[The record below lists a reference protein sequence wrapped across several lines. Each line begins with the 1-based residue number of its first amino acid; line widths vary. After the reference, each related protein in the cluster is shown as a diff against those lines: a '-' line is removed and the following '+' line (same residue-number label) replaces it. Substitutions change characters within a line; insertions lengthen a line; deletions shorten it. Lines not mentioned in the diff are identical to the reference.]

1 MSARATNL
9 AIFALLLLEFAS
21 GVGSYLTGSPQGAW
35 VLWVH
40 GIGGMTL
47 LVLLV
52 WKWRIVMRSFMRQG
66 AGLWAVPSAL
76 LGVLFLATL
85 AVGLLWVLGWA
96 PEASIPGY
104 GAMRPMVLHAVLAV
118 VLVIPFATHAS
129 AHWPRFK
136 PADMASRRAALRTIA
151 LGGAGFVLWRGLDAV
166 STVTA
171 ADRRFT
177 GSREEGSFTGNAHPV
192 TQWLGDER
200 QHLNRAGWRLHVGG
214 EVRTP
219 LELGYGDIEALDT
232 AERRATLDCTG
243 GWYTKQDWAG
253 VPLDALLARAGVD
266 EGANSVVVRSAT
278 GYSRRFPLGEARGL
292 LLATHVG
299 GEVLSAGHGFP
310 ARLVVPGRRGYH
322 WVKWVVAIEVS
333 ARPWWWQPPLPL
345 Q

>member
-9 AIFALLLLEFAS
+9 SIFALLLLEFAS

-76 LGVLFLATL
+76 LGLLFLATL
-85 AVGLLWVLGWA
+85 AAGLLWVLGWA
-96 PEASIPGY
+96 PEVPIPGY
-104 GAMRPMVLHAVLAV
+104 GSMRPMVLHAVLAV
-118 VLVIPFATHAS
+118 LLVIPFATHTA

-136 PADMASRRAALRTIA
+136 PADMASRRAALRTLA
-151 LGGAGFVLWRGLDAV
+151 LGGAGLVLWRGLDAV

-171 ADRRFT
+171 AERRFT
-177 GSREEGSFTGNAHPV
+177 GSREEDSFTGNAHPV

-200 QHLNRAGWRLHVGG
+200 QHLNRTSWRLHVGG
-214 EVRTP
+214 EVHEP
-219 LELGYGDIEALDT
+219 LDVAYADIEALAT
-232 AERRATLDCTG
+232 TEVRATLDCTG
-243 GWYTKQDWAG
+243 GWYTTQHWTGARLGTLLDQAG
-253 VPLDALLARAGVD
+253 ASDDAA
-266 EGANSVVVRSAT
+266 SVIVRSVT
-278 GYSRRFPLGEARGL
+278 GYSRRFPVGEAREL

-299 GEVLSAGHGFP
+299 GERLSAGHGFP
-310 ARLVVPGRRGYH
+310 VRLVVPGRRGYH
-322 WVKWVVAIEVS
+322 WVKWVVSVEVS
-333 ARPWWWQPPLPL
+333 ARPWWWQPPLPV

>member
-9 AIFALLLLEFAS
+9 AIFALLLLELAS
-21 GVGSYLTGSPQGAW
+21 GVGSYLTGSPEGAW

-47 LVLLV
+47 IVLLV

-66 AGLWAVPSAL
+66 AGLWALPSAL
-76 LGVLFLATL
+76 LGLLFLATL
-85 AVGLLWVLGWA
+85 AVGLLWVLGA
-96 PEASIPGY
+96 VPEVSIPGY
-104 GAMRPMVLHAVLAV
+104 GSMRPMVLHAALAV

-136 PADMASRRAALRTIA
+136 PTDMASRRAALRTIA
-151 LGGAGFVLWRGLDAV
+151 LGGAGFVLWRGLDVV

-177 GSREEGSFTGNAHPV
+177 GSREEASFTGNAHPQ
-192 TQWLGDER
+192 TSWLGDQR
-200 QHLNRAGWRLHVGG
+200 QHLNRAGWRLHVDG
-214 EVRTP
+214 EVGRP
-219 LELGYGDIEALDT
+219 LDLGYEDIEALATTDQ
-232 AERRATLDCTG
+232 RATLDCTG
-243 GWYTKQDWAG
+243 GWYTTQDWAG
-253 VPLDALLARAGVD
+253 VPLGALLAEAGVGD
-266 EGANSVVVRSAT
+266 DAQSVVVRSVT
-278 GYSRRFPLGEARGL
+278 GYSRRFPLAEARTL

-322 WVKWVVAIEVS
+322 WVKWVVSIEVS
-333 ARPWWWQPPLPL
+333 ARPSWWQLPLPL

>member
-9 AIFALLLLEFAS
+9 SIFALLLLELAS
-21 GVGSYLTGSPQGAW
+21 GVGSYLTGSAEGAW

-47 LVLLV
+47 LMLLV

-76 LGVLFLATL
+76 LGLLFLATL

-96 PEASIPGY
+96 PEVPIPGY
-104 GAMRPMVLHAVLAV
+104 GSMRPMVLHAVLAV
-118 VLVIPFATHAS
+118 LLVIPFATHTA

-136 PADMASRRAALRTIA
+136 PADMASRRAALRTLA

-200 QHLNRAGWRLHVGG
+200 QHLNRASWRLHVDG
-214 EVRTP
+214 EVDTP
-219 LELGYGDIEALDT
+219 LDVGYEDIETLGT
-232 AERRATLDCTG
+232 TEVRATLDCTG
-243 GWYTKQDWAG
+243 GWYTTQDWTGIRLGTLLQQAG
-253 VPLDALLARAGVD
+253 VGGDAA
-266 EGANSVVVRSAT
+266 SVVVRSVT
-278 GYSRRFPLGEARGL
+278 GYSRRFPVGEAREL

-299 GEVLSAGHGFP
+299 GAALSAGHGFP

-322 WVKWVVAIEVS
+322 WVKWVVSVEVS
-333 ARPWWWQPPLPL
+333 ARPWWWQPPLPV

>member
-1 MSARATNL
+1 
-9 AIFALLLLEFAS
+9 
-21 GVGSYLTGSPQGAW
+21 
-35 VLWVH
+35 
-40 GIGGMTL
+40 MTL
-47 LVLLV
+47 IVLLV
-52 WKWRIVMRSFMRQG
+52 WKWRIVMRSLIRQG

-76 LGVLFLATL
+76 LGLLFLATL
-85 AVGLLWVLGWA
+85 VVGLLWVLGWA
-96 PEASIPGY
+96 PEAPIPGY
-104 GAMRPMVLHAVLAV
+104 GSMRPMVLHAVLAV
-118 VLVIPFATHAS
+118 LLVIPFATHTA

-192 TQWLGDER
+192 TQWLGDQR
-200 QHLNRAGWRLHVGG
+200 QHLNRASWRLHVGG
-214 EVRTP
+214 EVGRE
-219 LELGYGDIEALDT
+219 LELGYEDVEALDST
-232 AERRATLDCTG
+232 EVRATLDCTG
-243 GWYTKQDWAG
+243 GWYTTQDWTG
-253 VPLDALLARAGVD
+253 VRLGALLDRARVGDDA
-266 EGANSVVVRSAT
+266 ASVVVRSAT
-278 GYSRRFPLGEARGL
+278 GYSRRFPLGEAREL

-299 GEVLSAGHGFP
+299 GERLSAGHGFP

-333 ARPWWWQPPLPL
+333 ARPWWWQPPLPV

>member
-9 AIFALLLLEFAS
+9 SIFALLLLELAS

-40 GIGGMTL
+40 GVGGMTL

-76 LGVLFLATL
+76 LGLLFLATL
-85 AVGLLWVLGWA
+85 AVGMLWVLGWA
-96 PEASIPGY
+96 PGVQIPGY
-104 GAMRPMVLHAVLAV
+104 GSMRPMVLHAVLAV
-118 VLVIPFATHAS
+118 LLVIPFATHTA

-136 PADMASRRAALRTIA
+136 PADMASRRAALRTLA

-200 QHLNRAGWRLHVGG
+200 QHLNRASWRLHVGG
-214 EVRTP
+214 EVGTP
-219 LELGYGDIEALDT
+219 LELGYEEIESLAT
-232 AERRATLDCTG
+232 TEVRATLDCTG
-243 GWYTKQDWAG
+243 GWYTTQGWTG
-253 VPLDALLARAGVD
+253 VRLDALLDRAGVRD
-266 EGANSVVVRSAT
+266 DGASVVVRSVT
-278 GYSRRFPLGEARGL
+278 GYSRRFPLGEAREL

-299 GEVLSAGHGFP
+299 GDRLSAGHGFP
-310 ARLVVPGRRGYH
+310 ARLVVPGRRGYPG
-322 WVKWVVAIEVS
+322 VKWVVSVEVS
-333 ARPWWWQPPLPL
+333 SRPWWWHPPLPA

>member
-9 AIFALLLLEFAS
+9 SIFALLLLELAS
-21 GVGSYLTGSPQGAW
+21 GVGSYLTGSPHGAW

-76 LGVLFLATL
+76 LGLLFLATL
-85 AVGLLWVLGWA
+85 AVGVLWVLGWA
-96 PEASIPGY
+96 PGVQIPGY
-104 GAMRPMVLHAVLAV
+104 GSMRPMVLHAVLAV
-118 VLVIPFATHAS
+118 LLVIPFATHTA

-136 PADMASRRAALRTIA
+136 PADMASRRAALRTLA

-200 QHLNRAGWRLHVGG
+200 QHLNRASWRLHVGG
-214 EVRTP
+214 EVGGP
-219 LELGYGDIEALDT
+219 MSLAYEDIESLAT
-232 AERRATLDCTG
+232 TEVRATLDCTG
-243 GWYTKQDWAG
+243 GWYTTQDWTGVRLGALLDQAG
-253 VPLDALLARAGVD
+253 VGDDAT
-266 EGANSVVVRSAT
+266 SVVVRSVT
-278 GYSRRFPLGEARGL
+278 GYSRRFPLAEAREL

-299 GEVLSAGHGFP
+299 GDRLSAGHGFP

-322 WVKWVVAIEVS
+322 WVKWVVSVEVS
-333 ARPWWWQPPLPL
+333 ARPWWWQPPLPV

>member
-9 AIFALLLLEFAS
+9 SIFALLLLELAS

-76 LGVLFLATL
+76 LGLLFVATL

-96 PEASIPGY
+96 PEAPIPGY
-104 GAMRPMVLHAVLAV
+104 GSMRPMVLHAVLAV
-118 VLVIPFATHAS
+118 LLVIPFATHTA

-136 PADMASRRAALRTIA
+136 PADIASRRAALRTLA

-200 QHLNRAGWRLHVGG
+200 QHLNRASWRLHLGG
-214 EVRTP
+214 EVGTP
-219 LELGYGDIEALDT
+219 LELGYEEIESLAT
-232 AERRATLDCTG
+232 TEVRATLDCTG
-243 GWYTKQDWAG
+243 GWYTTQDWTG
-253 VPLDALLARAGVD
+253 VRLDALLDRVGVRD
-266 EGANSVVVRSAT
+266 DGASVVVRSVT
-278 GYSRRFPLGEARGL
+278 GYSRRFPLAEAREL
-292 LLATHVG
+292 LLATHVEG
-299 GEVLSAGHGFP
+299 DRLSAGHGFP

-322 WVKWVVAIEVS
+322 WVKWVVAVEVS
-333 ARPWWWQPPLPL
+333 ARPWWWQPPLPV

>member
-9 AIFALLLLEFAS
+9 AIFALLLLELAS
-21 GVGSYLTGSPQGAW
+21 GVGSYLTGSPEGAW

-40 GIGGMTL
+40 GSGGLTL
-47 LVLLV
+47 VVLLV
-52 WKWRIVMRSFMRQG
+52 WKWRIVMRSFMRRG
-66 AGLWAVPSAL
+66 AGLWALPSAL
-76 LGVLFLATL
+76 LGLLFLATL
-85 AVGLLWVLGWA
+85 ATGLLWVLGAA
-96 PEASIPGY
+96 PGLALPGY
-104 GAMRPMVLHAVLAV
+104 GSIRPMVLHAVLAV

-129 AHWPRFK
+129 AHWPRLK

-151 LGGAGFVLWRGLDAV
+151 LGGAGFALWRGLDVV

-177 GSREEGSFTGNAHPV
+177 GSREEASLTGNAHPV
-192 TQWLGDER
+192 TNWLGDQR
-200 QHLNRAGWRLHVGG
+200 QHLNRESWRLAVGG

-219 LELGYGDIEALDT
+219 RDLGYEDIEHLAT
-232 AERRATLDCTG
+232 SERRATLDCTG
-243 GWYTKQDWAG
+243 GWHTTQDWTG
-253 VPLDALLARAGVD
+253 VPLGALLAAAGVGED
-266 EGANSVVVRSAT
+266 ARSVVVRSVT

-299 GEVLSAGHGFP
+299 GEPLSAGHGFP

-322 WVKWVVAIEVS
+322 WVKWVVSIEVS
-333 ARPWWWQPPLPL
+333 ARPAWWQPPLPL